1 MRPWTSPLGV
11 TFTAALLALGA
22 RAEPAQGLRIAERSC
37 GGVDLV
43 VTSADRFDPMVQ
55 QLLVKQQLSG
65 HPVIE
70 QPRFLV
76 IPYRDDGYLTEAQ
89 IRYLEQLLSRASRRE

>member
-1 MRPWTSPLGV
+1 MRPWTLPLAV
-11 TFTAALLALGA
+11 TLTATLITLVA
-22 RAEPAQGLRIAERSC
+22 RAEPVQGLRIAERSC

-43 VTSADRFDPMVQ
+43 VTSADRFDPLVQ

-65 HPVIE
+65 HPVID

-89 IRYLEQLLSRASRRE
+89 IRYLEQLLSRASQRE